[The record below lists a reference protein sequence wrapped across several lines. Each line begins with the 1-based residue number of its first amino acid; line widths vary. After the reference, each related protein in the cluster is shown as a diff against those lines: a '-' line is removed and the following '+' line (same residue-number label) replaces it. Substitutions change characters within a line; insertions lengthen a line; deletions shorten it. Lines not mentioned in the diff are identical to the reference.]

1 LRFGRF
7 PQLWAP
13 IPVAVAGLSLI
24 VLAQQIPTDDG
35 AHALPATRQR
45 LDSIGSFATPVLVC
59 YGWAWMREMV
69 LVVWLVAQIAVP
81 AGAIA

>member
-1 LRFGRF
+1 MRLLLCLPGT
-7 PQLWAP
+7 P
-13 IPVAVAGLSLI
+13 IQQPTAEHSLGDNAAPVAKWACV
-24 VLAQQIPTDDG
+24 
-35 AHALPATRQR
+35 
-45 LDSIGSFATPVLVC
+45 